1 MSIHKTIEIIDYTA
15 VMAELKKRGWS
26 MRKINRKTGIHM
38 ATLSRLKN
46 ETDHVPYSNVTRS
59 IMRLYDSGEVAPAKL
74 DLIDQVGDHPA
85 DQGESEDSHL
95 EIQ

>member
-15 VMAELKKRGWS
+15 VMKELKRRGWS

-46 ETDHVPYSNVTRS
+46 EPDHVPYSNVTRS
-59 IMRLYDSGEVAPAKL
+59 IMRLYDSGEIAPAKL
-74 DLIDQVGDHPA
+74 DLVEPVGNHPSE
-85 DQGESEDSHL
+85 QGESADNHS